1 MPVKLRER
9 RLVRLRQLSMLTHT
23 HPRLFMGSAR
33 TPRHAPAPAS
43 LPPGDERAL
52 LEQARSLQRAS
63 AAGRVQPLLRGK
75 NLGLLCADD
84 TQAQALLFRQAASE
98 LGAHVAHIGMSL
110 SECSAA
116 QEVTHT
122 ARMLG
127 RLYDAVECQGLPTA
141 MVQQM
146 AECLGHRRVRRP
158 GQQRAADFAPGRAT
172 GRRSLGRREQAFRV
186 ASPASAHHRLALLRS
201 IKTRRVASLKNG
213 RNDAGLD

>member
-1 MPVKLRER
+1 MQGDGTVSQQVLSDGLMPVKLRER

-146 AECLGHRRVRRP
+146 AEVSGIAVYDGLASNERLISRLAAQLG
-158 GQQRAADFAPGRAT
+158 D
-172 GRRSLGRREQAFRV
+172 E
-186 ASPASAHHRLALLRS
+186 ASAGDNRRFVLQALLLHT
-201 IKTRRVASLKNG
+201 IV
-213 RNDAGLD
+213 

>member
-1 MPVKLRER
+1 MQGDGTVSQQVLSDGLMPVKLRER
-9 RLVRLRQLSMLTHT
+9 RLVRLRQLSMLPHT

-146 AECLGHRRVRRP
+146 AEVAGIAVYDGLASNERLISRLAAQLG
-158 GQQRAADFAPGRAT
+158 D
-172 GRRSLGRREQAFRV
+172 E
-186 ASPASAHHRLALLRS
+186 ASAGENRRFVLQALLLHT
-201 IKTRRVASLKNG
+201 IV
-213 RNDAGLD
+213 

>member
-1 MPVKLRER
+1 MQGDGTVSQQVLSDGLMPVKLRER
-9 RLVRLRQLSMLTHT
+9 RLVRLRQLSMLPHT

-43 LPPGDERAL
+43 LPPGDEKAL

-146 AECLGHRRVRRP
+146 AEVAGIAVYDGLASNERLISRLAAQLG
-158 GQQRAADFAPGRAT
+158 D
-172 GRRSLGRREQAFRV
+172 E
-186 ASPASAHHRLALLRS
+186 ASAGDNRRFVLQALLLHT
-201 IKTRRVASLKNG
+201 IV
-213 RNDAGLD
+213 

>member
-1 MPVKLRER
+1 MPVKLRAR
-9 RLVRLRQLSMLTHT
+9 RLVRLRQLSMHPHT
-23 HPRLFMGSAR
+23 HPRLSMGLAR

-43 LPPGDERAL
+43 LPPGEENAL
-52 LEQARSLQRAS
+52 LEQARRLKSAS
-63 AAGRVQPLLRGK
+63 AAGRMQPLLRGK
-75 NLGLLCADD
+75 NLGLMCADD

-110 SECSAA
+110 SERSAA

-146 AECLGHRRVRRP
+146 AE
-158 GQQRAADFAPGRAT
+158 AAGIAVYDGLA
-172 GRRSLGRREQAFRV
+172 SDEQLI
-186 ASPASAHHRLALLRS
+186 SRLAEQLGDEATAGANRRFVLQALLLHT
-201 IKTRRVASLKNG
+201 IV
-213 RNDAGLD
+213 

>member
-1 MPVKLRER
+1 MPVKLRAR
-9 RLVRLRQLSMLTHT
+9 RLVRLRQLSMHLHT
-23 HPRLFMGSAR
+23 HPRLPMGLAR
-33 TPRHAPAPAS
+33 TPRHDSVPAS
-43 LPPGDERAL
+43 LPPGEEKAL
-52 LEQARSLQRAS
+52 LEQARSLQRAF
-63 AAGRVQPLLRGK
+63 ATGRLQPLLRGK

-110 SECSAA
+110 SERSAA

-146 AECLGHRRVRRP
+146 AE
-158 GQQRAADFAPGRAT
+158 
-172 GRRSLGRREQAFRV
+172 V
-186 ASPASAHHRLALLRS
+186 AGIAVYDGLASDERLISRLAAQLGDEAAAGANRRFVLQALLLRS
-201 IKTRRVASLKNG
+201 IV
-213 RNDAGLD
+213 

>member
-1 MPVKLRER
+1 MQGDGTVSQQVLSDGLMPVKLRER

-146 AECLGHRRVRRP
+146 AEVSGIAVYDGLASNERLISRLAAQLG
-158 GQQRAADFAPGRAT
+158 D
-172 GRRSLGRREQAFRV
+172 E
-186 ASPASAHHRLALLRS
+186 ASAGENRRFVLQALLLHT
-201 IKTRRVASLKNG
+201 IV
-213 RNDAGLD
+213 